1 MGEKGKMKSDK
12 PVRLDDYLKGL
23 RKALQVAQR
32 DFWKDMRA
40 AEGIFRKEM
49 TAAMREYEKV
59 AYFDKRVPGALT
71 EAAKI
76 FNERHDAAYRIFGE
90 ATKGVLQRLERK
102 VEDLM
107 GP

>member
-1 MGEKGKMKSDK
+1 MKSDK

-23 RKALQVAQR
+23 RKSLQVAQR

-40 AEGIFRKEM
+40 AEDTFRKEM
-49 TAAMREYEKV
+49 TSAMREYEKV
-59 AYFDKRVPGALT
+59 VYFDKRVPGALT

-76 FNERHDAAYRIFGE
+76 FNERHDAAYRVFGE
-90 ATKGVLQRLERK
+90 STKAVLQRLERK
-102 VEDLM
+102 IEDLM